1 MEKLQELIL
10 DSREVAKMMHRNH
23 KELLRD
29 IERYSSY
36 LAEAIERKIA
46 LNEFWK
52 ESTYKDSIGRT
63 LKCYKITKKGC
74 EFLAHKMT
82 GKKGA
87 LFTAAYINRFHEM
100 ERQLQFAN
108 GEVTSTHKMK
118 FTTYRGQKYMSLIDF
133 CSMTGVY
140 RHKIYG
146 IIHKGMV
153 EVTTLTSGNLMQY
166 KIENKM
172 ESRLFNSVTLFSIE
186 TVFELGRR
194 LSLYTQNFVNEVYQ
208 YFEDT
213 ALPTVQK
220 VYELSKPIK
229 QKVTSIKKKIYAV
242 EAVTDNL
249 IRIKRDDLGY
259 RGYMKVLKE
268 MSMDIASDYQ
278 DIERAI
284 FLEK

>member
-1 MEKLQELIL
+1 MNDLQELTL
-10 DSREVAKMMHRNH
+10 DSREVAKMLPKEHRH
-23 KELLRD
+23 LLRD
-29 IERYSSY
+29 IAIYSKY
-36 LAEAIERKIA
+36 LGESKIG
-46 LNEFWK
+46 LSSFWV
-52 ESTYKDSIGRT
+52 ESTYITSQNKVM
-63 LKCYKITKKGC
+63 KCYQITKKGC

-108 GEVTSTHKMK
+108 VAVTSTHKMK

-172 ESRLFNSVTLFSIE
+172 ESMLFNSVTLFSIE

-208 YFEDT
+208 YFEDA

>member
-1 MEKLQELIL
+1 MNEVKGLTLN
-10 DSREVAKMMHRNH
+10 SREVAKMLPKSH
-23 KELLRD
+23 KHLLRD
-29 IERYSSY
+29 IAIYSEY
-36 LAEAIERKIA
+36 LGESKIG
-46 LNEFWK
+46 LSSFWV
-52 ESTYKDSIGRT
+52 ESTYTTSQNKVM
-63 LKCYKITKKGC
+63 KCYQITKKGC

-172 ESRLFNSVTLFSIE
+172 ESMLFNSVTLFSIE

-220 VYELSKPIK
+220 AYE
-229 QKVTSIKKKIYAV
+229 
-242 EAVTDNL
+242 
-249 IRIKRDDLGY
+249 
-259 RGYMKVLKE
+259 
-268 MSMDIASDYQ
+268 Q

>member
-1 MEKLQELIL
+1 MNEVKGLTLN
-10 DSREVAKMMHRNH
+10 SREVAKMLPKSH
-23 KELLRD
+23 KHLLRD
-29 IERYSSY
+29 IAIYSEY
-36 LAEAIERKIA
+36 LGESKIG
-46 LNEFWK
+46 LSSFWV
-52 ESTYKDSIGRT
+52 ESTYTTSQNKVM
-63 LKCYKITKKGC
+63 KCYQITKKGC

-172 ESRLFNSVTLFSIE
+172 ESMLFNSVTLFSIE

-249 IRIKRDDLGY
+249 TRIKRDDLGY

>member
-1 MEKLQELIL
+1 MNEVKGLTLN
-10 DSREVAKMMHRNH
+10 SREVAKMLPKSH
-23 KELLRD
+23 KHLLRD
-29 IERYSSY
+29 IAIYSEY
-36 LAEAIERKIA
+36 LGESKIG
-46 LNEFWK
+46 LSSFWV
-52 ESTYKDSIGRT
+52 ESTYTTSQNKVM
-63 LKCYKITKKGC
+63 KCYQITKKGC

-172 ESRLFNSVTLFSIE
+172 ESMLFNSVTLFSIE

-208 YFEDT
+208 YFEDA

-229 QKVTSIKKKIYAV
+229 EKVTSIKKKIYAV

>member
-1 MEKLQELIL
+1 MNNLKVLSL
-10 DSREVAKMMHRNH
+10 DSREVAEILNKRHTD
-23 KELLRD
+23 LLRD
-29 IERYSSY
+29 IDTYTSYLSQNANLRSEEFWELSSY
-36 LAEAIERKIA
+36 TSGTGKR
-46 LNEFWK
+46 
-52 ESTYKDSIGRT
+52 Y
-63 LKCYKITKKGC
+63 KCYKITKKGC

-172 ESRLFNSVTLFSIE
+172 ESMLFNSVTLFSIE

-220 VYELSKPIK
+220 AYELSKPIK
-229 QKVTSIKKKIYAV
+229 EKVTSIKKKIYAV